1 MQKAKVLWI
10 IIIFIIIL
18 SSTFSIYADD
28 EIEEKDVT
36 KEEIEEILQASSDIN
51 DIPVINSRNAIVYDR
66 TSREGAFWEKG
77 KHKM

>member
-18 SSTFSIYADD
+18 SFTFSIYADD

-66 TSREGAFWEKG
+66 TSRQGAFWKKG